1 MLLNAVVVGLIA
13 VFARIDSR
21 MLGRL
26 NFERPL
32 ITCTLVGLFLGDVKT
47 GLAVGASMEMVN
59 LGFMSIGASG
69 FDMNM
74 GSIAGCALVIMTG
87 ANIETALVIATPMT
101 LLITLIETGASVV
114 RISMTHMCDNYVE
127 KGEYQKAKLVDI
139 FWGPLLYAVCTFI
152 PVFMAVYLGAD
163 VINAIVNAV
172 PQFVLDG
179 ITLGANLVAFFGFA
193 MLLSVM
199 ITKKNA
205 IFFFLGFA
213 IAAYSGLSL
222 TAIAIISVIMAI
234 LFYQFK
240 YGDGSSLQGAGAS
253 VDELDELD
261 DELDD

>member
-1 MLLNAVVVGLIA
+1 MLFKSIVVGLIA

-32 ITCTLVGLFLGDVKT
+32 ISCTLVGLFLGDVTT
-47 GLAVGASMEMVN
+47 GLAVGAQMEMVS

-87 ANIETALVIATPMT
+87 ANIETALAIATPMT

-114 RISMTHMCDNYVE
+114 RISMTHMIDGYVE
-127 KGEYQKAKLVDI
+127 NGEFNKAKMINI
-139 FWGPLLYAVCTFI
+139 FWGPMLYAVCTFV
-152 PVFMAVYLGAD
+152 PVFMAVYLGED
-163 VINAIVNAV
+163 VINAIVRAV
-172 PQFVLDG
+172 PEFVLNG
-179 ITLGANLVAFFGFA
+179 ITIGANLVAFFGFA

-199 ITKKNA
+199 INKKNA
-205 IFFFLGFA
+205 IYFFLGFA

-222 TAIAIISVIMAI
+222 TSIAIISVVLAV
-234 LFYQFK
+234 LFYQMK
-240 YGDGSSLQGAGAS
+240 YGDRPLAMGGHSTQEI
-253 VDELDELD
+253 DELEDELD
-261 DELDD
+261 D